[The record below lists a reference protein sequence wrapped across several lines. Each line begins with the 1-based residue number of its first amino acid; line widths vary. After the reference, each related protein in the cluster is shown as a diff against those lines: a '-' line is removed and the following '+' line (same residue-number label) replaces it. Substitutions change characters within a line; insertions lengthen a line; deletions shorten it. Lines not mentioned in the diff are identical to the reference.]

1 MIVELG
7 ADSKLAFAMISHPR
21 LGADAHGAGL
31 EDNIVRLILEATLEE
46 NRVVREMHA
55 VGTEAGGDTLT
66 EVTTWLS
73 WRVPWAGALVMGFLT
88 WLWVHFARRILP
100 AFWKRNGRGGGQGGT
115 GD

>member
-1 MIVELG
+1 VVV
-7 ADSKLAFAMISHPR
+7 SVS
-21 LGADAHGAGL
+21 AGL
-31 EDNIVRLILEATLEE
+31 SYLAILLLLL
-46 NRVVREMHA
+46 VREMHA

-73 WRVPWAGALVMGFLT
+73 WRVPWAGALVMAGLT
-88 WLWVHFARRILP
+88 WLWLHFARRILP